1 MLMKHDRGET
11 MISLK
16 INALLGEIVKHRA
29 AYGIDS
35 STERFD
41 ANYTF
46 QAELHATHV
55 VVGRDLVREILVRPK
70 DFIQADIHAAI
81 TEIDT
86 AGALRH
92 IPYFLASNPIHKN
105 GEDHA
110 RSRAS
115 FIQQFNALSRE
126 LDAPWKNASASA
138 FTELAA
144 GAFVSPVD
152 FARYC
157 VDGFIECVIDR
168 YADGHVAG
176 EFVRAIKPSSKSIF
190 GFFHSK
196 NRLAAEETAL
206 SELLGRIHLRE
217 AYDHDDVMPV
227 ILSFL
232 VQGRDPMVGSLA
244 AFINHI
250 GRFAPEER
258 LAAIAEADARQ
269 VFEMAAAVNY
279 IGRIA
284 RVDAQVG
291 PVKIRADDRIVLIL
305 PPVGEGDAED
315 PQRLDLSFGVGP
327 HRCAG
332 KAIAYQLLDIWLA
345 NFKRLA
351 STLPLDSFAQDL
363 RKSGVFEEYKVAI

>member
-1 MLMKHDRGET
+1 

-16 INALLGEIVKHRA
+16 INALLGEIVMHRA
-29 AYGIDS
+29 AYGIES
-35 STERFD
+35 ATRRFD
-41 ANYTF
+41 ASYTF
-46 QAELHATHV
+46 QAAPHATHV
-55 VVGRDLVREILVRPK
+55 VVGRDLVRHILVRPK

-92 IPYFLASNPIHKN
+92 IPYFLESNPIHKN

-126 LDAPWKNASASA
+126 LDAAWKAASSSA
-138 FTELAA
+138 FSELAA

-176 EFVRAIKPSSKSIF
+176 EFVRATKPSSKSIF

-196 NRLAAEETAL
+196 NRLAAEEKAL
-206 SELLGRIHLRE
+206 SDLLVRIHLRE
-217 AYDHDDVMPV
+217 TYDQDDALPI

-244 AFINHI
+244 AFLNHI
-250 GRFAPEER
+250 GRSAPEDR
-258 LAAIAEADARQ
+258 LAAIADADARQ

-284 RVDAQVG
+284 RADTQIGPIQV
-291 PVKIRADDRIVLIL
+291 RAADRIVLIL
-305 PPVGEGDAED
+305 PPVGEDDAED

-345 NFKRLA
+345 NLKRLA
-351 STLPLDSFAQDL
+351 STLPLDSFAQDQ